1 MEKVRVSCYNR
12 AVLFFYLLKDGVIYK
27 KYLLKLIKEKIGIQ
41 LEEAEAGYIALHLVN
56 FQQKIV
62 HKIHLK

>member
-27 KYLLKLIKEKIGIQ
+27 KYLLKLIKEKNV
-41 LEEAEAGYIALHLVN
+41 LSES
-56 FQQKIV
+56 FCT
-62 HKIHLK
+62 